1 MDQSEIKKI
10 FDELIEKYQEAQKS
24 IIYEWG
30 SGVPGKTIEDELYE
44 LQQEIDNFRKR
55 FSGELEK

>member
-1 MDQSEIKKI
+1 MDQSRIKKI
-10 FDELIEKYQEAQKS
+10 FDELIEKYEEAQKS

-44 LQQEIDNFRKR
+44 LQQEIDNLRKR
-55 FSGELEK
+55 FSKELER